1 MRFSLKF
8 TAHASGICYKVTH
21 DNYKFL
27 ATVQRVLRLGSRCN
41 PIIMKRSFYTVLA
54 AQFFSSL
61 ADNAL
66 ILVSIALLR
75 EALQSNT
82 PGENE
87 PLLKFFFTV
96 SYVVLA
102 PFVGAFADSRPKGSV
117 MFITNLIKVLGCSIM
132 LVGVSPLMA
141 MVIVGFGAAA
151 YSPAKYGI
159 VTELVPAKKLVVAN
173 GWLEALTVMSIIFGT
188 VLGGFLS
195 SQDLHEWLLGHVPH
209 WTLSPALTGVVFVC
223 LVYALAAVLNRMI
236 PDNGA
241 RYNKQH
247 IHPIALIK
255 DFARSSR
262 ILWTDKLGQIT
273 LSITTL
279 LWGVAAVM
287 QFIVLDWAQID
298 LGKDLKEASYMQA
311 FVGVGSTV
319 GAVLAARYVQMRK
332 ATSVIPIGMFVGISL
347 ISLLWIK
354 SVWMAFPLMLGIG
367 ALAGFFLVPMNAM
380 LQHRGYTLL
389 SAGHSIAVQNFNENL
404 SILFML
410 ALYYYLKAS
419 GVTLHQSIV
428 IFIVL
433 ITVLMALFYIWYLY
447 NRKYHNADALIAEIP
462 EHH

>member
-1 MRFSLKF
+1 
-8 TAHASGICYKVTH
+8 
-21 DNYKFL
+21 
-27 ATVQRVLRLGSRCN
+27 
-41 PIIMKRSFYTVLA
+41 MKRGFYSIMA

-66 ILVSIALLR
+66 FIAAVALLR
-75 EALQSNT
+75 YAHEPEWKKAALI
-82 PGENE
+82 PI
-87 PLLKFFFTV
+87 FAVF
-96 SYVVLA
+96 YVLLA

-287 QFIVLDWAQID
+287 QFVVLDWAQID

-347 ISLLWIK
+347 ISLLWIR

-367 ALAGFFLVPMNAM
+367 ALAGFFLVPCSWTRGNDH
-380 LQHRGYTLL
+380 LQTLPFY
-389 SAGHSIAVQNFNENL
+389 GTTD
-404 SILFML
+404 IL
-410 ALYYYLKAS
+410 
-419 GVTLHQSIV
+419 
-428 IFIVL
+428 
-433 ITVLMALFYIWYLY
+433 
-447 NRKYHNADALIAEIP
+447 RKSHPRIHL
-462 EHH
+462 

>member
-1 MRFSLKF
+1 
-8 TAHASGICYKVTH
+8 
-21 DNYKFL
+21 
-27 ATVQRVLRLGSRCN
+27 
-41 PIIMKRSFYTVLA
+41 MKRSFYTVLA

-66 ILVSIALLR
+66 ILACIALLR
-75 EALQSNT
+75 EILNNPN
-82 PGENE
+82 PGSQE

-96 SYVVLA
+96 AYVVLA

-117 MFITNLIKVLGCSIM
+117 MFITNLIKVFGCAIM
-132 LVGVSPLMA
+132 LVGVSPMMA
-141 MVIVGFGAAA
+141 MVIVGLGAAA

-159 VTELVPAKKLVVAN
+159 VTEIVPANKLVAAN
-173 GWLEALTVMSIIFGT
+173 GWIEALTVLSIIFGT

-195 SQDLHEWLLGHVPH
+195 STGLHEWVIARYPT
-209 WTLSPALTGVVFVC
+209 WTLSPALTAITFICGVYGV
-223 LVYALAAVLNRMI
+223 AAILNKMI
-236 PDNGA
+236 PDTGK
-241 RYNKQH
+241 RYRDQH
-247 IHPIALIK
+247 IHPVLLVK
-255 DFARSSR
+255 DFVQSSK

-273 LSITTL
+273 LAITTL

-298 LGKDLKEASYMQA
+298 LGKNLKEASYMQA
-311 FVGVGSTV
+311 FVGVGSTI
-319 GAVLAARYVQMRK
+319 GAVLAARFISMRK
-332 ATSVIPIGMFVGISL
+332 ATRVIPIGMFVGISL
-347 ISLLWIK
+347 ITMLWIR
-354 SVWMAFPLMLGIG
+354 SVWLAFPLMIGIG

-404 SILFML
+404 SILIML
-410 ALYYYLKAS
+410 GVYYSLKNAGMS
-419 GVTLHQSIV
+419 LHQSIV